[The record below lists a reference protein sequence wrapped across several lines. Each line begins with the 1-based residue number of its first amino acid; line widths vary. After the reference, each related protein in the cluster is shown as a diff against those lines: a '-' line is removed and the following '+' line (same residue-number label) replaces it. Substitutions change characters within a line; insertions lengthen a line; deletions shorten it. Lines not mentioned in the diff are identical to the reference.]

1 MGYIKKISNGI
12 LALLLIGGILLFSD
26 RNNRKP
32 REKTDP
38 SITGS
43 SGIRAVKGR
52 QYKIGLTYFGPD
64 QSFDMVVKGLWQGL
78 HDLGFVKD
86 SNLTVISQHANGEM
100 ANLQPIHLNMD
111 NQDVDLIVVTST
123 PGIMAAIAAVKKHPM
138 VFTMSYTPLEAGAG
152 KSFTDHLPN
161 ITGVGSFPPI
171 EKTLDFIRE
180 SIPGTE
186 RIGTLYNS
194 SEANSYKVV
203 NEAREYAEKI
213 GIELVENTVINTSEV
228 YHAASALC
236 LRNIDA
242 LWVTGDNTALQAF
255 DAIAKV
261 CRDNKIPLFIN
272 DVDYVNRGAIAGI
285 GIGWVQTGYHTA
297 SFVARVL
304 NGEDPGKIPIENYVN
319 EVIQVNASMAAE
331 YGITFP
337 EKYLAGEQKSLK
349 ENHYAFCLAHY
360 VDSPNSEDAEKGI
373 RDELKKN
380 GLEEGRDYT
389 LKVFNAQGDIST
401 LNSMADA
408 IAGNTWDLIFSTS
421 TPTIQAI
428 SKKIT
433 TTPVV
438 FTNVGDPIRAG
449 LGTSFENHTENLTG
463 ISTMSDFEGLIK
475 MVIKSIPG
483 IKTIGTIYT
492 PGEINS
498 VAYKEE
504 LEKTAKKNGL
514 ELIAVPANSATE
526 VSDAALSIS
535 NRGIQ
540 AFTQISDNLT
550 ASCGASIIKVA
561 YDTKIPYFAFIQ
573 KQVEQGA
580 IASVSRDYY
589 FAGVDAA
596 ILALEVL
603 RGKSPNEIP
612 YRYVTKS
619 SVDWNPEA
627 EKHFNIVIPDE
638 YKKRSD
644 TD

>member
-1 MGYIKKISNGI
+1 MGHIKKMANGI
-12 LALLLIGGILLFSD
+12 LALLLIGGILLISD
-26 RNNRKP
+26 LNNRKP
-32 REKTDP
+32 REKRDP
-38 SITGS
+38 GISGS

-78 HDLGFVKD
+78 RDLGFVKD
-86 SNLTVISQHANGEM
+86 SNLTVLSQHANGEM

-111 NQDVDLIVVTST
+111 NQDIDLIVVTST
-123 PGIMAAIAAVKKHPM
+123 PGITAAISAVKKHPM

-152 KSFTDHLPN
+152 KSYTNHLPN
-161 ITGVGSFPPI
+161 ITGVGSFPPV
-171 EKTLDFIRE
+171 EKTFDFICE
-180 SIPGTE
+180 SIPGAKS
-186 RIGTLYNS
+186 IGTLYNS

-203 NEAREYAEKI
+203 KEAQAYAEKI
-213 GIELVENTVINTSEV
+213 GIELVETTVINTSEV

-236 LRNIDA
+236 MRNIDA

-272 DVDYVNRGAIAGI
+272 DVDYVSRGATAGI
-285 GIGWVQTGYHTA
+285 GIGWFQTGYHTA

-304 NGEDPGKIPIENYVN
+304 NGEKPAAIPIENYVN
-319 EVIQVNASMAAE
+319 EVIQINAPMAAE

-349 ENHYAFCLAHY
+349 GNNYAFCLAHY
-360 VDSPNSEDAEKGI
+360 VDSPNSEEAEKGL
-373 RDELKKN
+373 RDELKRN
-380 GLEEGRDYT
+380 GLTEGTDFT

-401 LNSMADA
+401 LNSIADA
-408 IAGNTWDLIFSTS
+408 ISANTWDLIFSTS

-433 TTPVV
+433 ATPVV

-449 LGTSFENHTENLTG
+449 LGTSFENHLPNLTG

-475 MVIKSIPG
+475 LVTEAIPG
-483 IKTIGTIYT
+483 IKTIGTVYT

-504 LEKTAKKNGL
+504 LEKVAVNNGL
-514 ELIAVPANSATE
+514 ELIAVPANTATE
-526 VSDAALSIS
+526 VADAALSVT

-550 ASCGASIIKVA
+550 ASCGASIIKIA
-561 YDTKIPYFAFIQ
+561 YDTKIPYFGFIGE
-573 KQVEQGA
+573 QVKQGA

-589 FAGVDAA
+589 FAGVDAVNMA
-596 ILALEVL
+596 IEVL
-603 RGKSPNEIP
+603 QGESPEEIP
-612 YRYVTKS
+612 YRYVTRS
-619 SVDWNPEA
+619 SVDINPEA
-627 EKHFNIVIPDE
+627 EKYFNITIPE
-638 YKKRSD
+638 KYKNR
-644 TD
+644 TDAD